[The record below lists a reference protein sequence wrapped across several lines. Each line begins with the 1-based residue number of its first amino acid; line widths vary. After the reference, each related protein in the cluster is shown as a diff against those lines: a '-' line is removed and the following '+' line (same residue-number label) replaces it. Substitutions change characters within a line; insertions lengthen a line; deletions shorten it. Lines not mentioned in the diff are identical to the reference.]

1 VEACKGENKKSARSC
16 VNQFE
21 GGEEMR
27 NFSRIFWIAAI
38 AMVAVLFLIGG
49 NSGRSSARSAAQDGP
64 GTQATKEK
72 PMTIQAQ
79 AMGQAQQLGRTFSVN
94 LIVEEY
100 SDADDQKGLMEAFN
114 AKKNEGLVNALGK
127 MHAKGRMAITGTLGY
142 DVSYVRAWPQPD
154 GSTHLRLVTNRQI
167 TFGEA
172 WSDSRSMD
180 YSLSGVDLYLFP
192 DEKKNTGTLFPACQ
206 LKLDKEGKV
215 QLELYQNAWKL
226 VNVRI
231 R

>member
-1 VEACKGENKKSARSC
+1 
-16 VNQFE
+16 
-21 GGEEMR
+21 MR
-27 NFSRIFWIAAI
+27 NISRTFWIAAI

-49 NSGRSSARSAAQDGP
+49 SSRRSSAGSPPQEGAP
-64 GTQATKEK
+64 GTTATKQH

-79 AMGQAQQLGRTFSVN
+79 AMGQAQQLGRNFGVN
-94 LIVEEY
+94 LIIEEY
-100 SDADDQKGLMEAFN
+100 SDADDQKGLLEAFN

-142 DVSYVRAWPQPD
+142 DVSYIRTWPQPD
-154 GSTHLRLVTNRQI
+154 GSTHMRLVTNRQI
-167 TFGEA
+167 LFGEA
-172 WSDSRSMD
+172 WADSRSMD

-192 DEKKNTGTLFPACQ
+192 DDKKNTGTLYPACQ
-206 LKLDKEGKV
+206 LKLDKEGKL

>member
-1 VEACKGENKKSARSC
+1 
-16 VNQFE
+16 
-21 GGEEMR
+21 
-27 NFSRIFWIAAI
+27 
-38 AMVAVLFLIGG
+38 MVAVLCLLGG
-49 NSGRSSARSAAQDGP
+49 SSARSSVQTGP
-64 GTQATKEK
+64 GMNATKQN
-72 PMTIQAQ
+72 PLHIQAQ
-79 AMGQAQQLGRTFSVN
+79 AMGQAQQLGRNFGVN
-94 LIVEEY
+94 LIIEEY
-100 SDADDQKGLMEAFN
+100 SDADDQKGLLEAFA

-167 TFGEA
+167 LFGEA

-192 DEKKNTGTLFPACQ
+192 DEKKNTGTLFPAAE
-206 LKLDKEGKV
+206 LKLDKEGKI
-215 QLELYQNAWKL
+215 QLELYRNAWKL

>member
-1 VEACKGENKKSARSC
+1 
-16 VNQFE
+16 
-21 GGEEMR
+21 MR
-27 NFSRIFWIAAI
+27 NVTRNFTIAAV

-49 NSGRSSARSAAQDGP
+49 TSARNSVQNGP
-64 GTQATKEK
+64 GMSATKQK

-79 AMGQAQQLGRTFSVN
+79 AFGQAQQLGRTFSVN
-94 LIVEEY
+94 LIIEEY
-100 SDADDQKGLMEAFN
+100 SDAEDQKGLLEAFN

-167 TFGEA
+167 LFGEA
-172 WSDSRSMD
+172 WADTRSMD

-192 DEKKNTGTLFPACQ
+192 DEKKNTGTLYPAAE

-215 QLELYQNAWKL
+215 QLELYQNAFRL
-226 VNVRI
+226 ANIRI